1 MGQSQNVLNAVDEY
15 ARLGLRTDIETASSH
30 RLILLL
36 IDGAIDKIRA
46 ARLAMERNK
55 IAAKGTNISWAIS
68 IIDGL
73 RASLNMEKGGEL
85 ASNLDRL
92 YEYMVR
98 TLVEANLNSDRR
110 KLNEVEALLIE
121 GRLAWKAIEGEVE
134 GHGAAPAQN
143 EIGPTELLVG

>member
-15 ARLGLRTDIETASSH
+15 ARLGLRTDIETASPH

-46 ARLAMERNK
+46 ARLAMERDE

-134 GHGAAPAQN
+134 GQGAAPVQN

>member
-1 MGQSQNVLNAVDEY
+1 MDQSQNVLNAVDEY
-15 ARLGLRTDIETASSH
+15 ARLGLRTDIETASPH

-46 ARLAMERNK
+46 ARLAMERNE
-55 IAAKGTNISWAIS
+55 IATKGTNISWAIS

-121 GRLAWKAIEGEVE
+121 GRLAWKAIEAEVE
-134 GHGAAPAQN
+134 GHGAAPVQN
-143 EIGPTELLVG
+143 DIGPTELLVG

>member
-15 ARLGLRTDIETASSH
+15 ARLGLRTDIETASPH

-46 ARLAMERNK
+46 ARLAMERNE
-55 IAAKGTNISWAIS
+55 IATKGTNISWAIS

-134 GHGAAPAQN
+134 EHGAAPVQN

>member
-1 MGQSQNVLNAVDEY
+1 M
-15 ARLGLRTDIETASSH
+15 
-30 RLILLL
+30 LL

-46 ARLAMERNK
+46 ARLAMERNS
-55 IAAKGTNISWAIS
+55 IGDKGTNISWAIS

-121 GRLAWKAIEGEVE
+121 GRLAWKAIEEEVE
-134 GHGAAPAQN
+134 GHGAAPVQN

>member
-15 ARLGLRTDIETASSH
+15 ARLGLRTDIETASPH

-36 IDGAIDKIRA
+36 IDGAIEKIRA
-46 ARLAMERNK
+46 ARLAMERDE

-134 GHGAAPAQN
+134 GQGAAPVQN

>member
-15 ARLGLRTDIETASSH
+15 ARLGLRTDIETASPP
-30 RLILLL
+30 RLILLM

-55 IAAKGTNISWAIS
+55 SATKGTNISWAIS

-134 GHGAAPAQN
+134 GHGAAPVQN

>member
-15 ARLGLRTDIETASSH
+15 ARLGLRTDIETASPH

-134 GHGAAPAQN
+134 GHGAAPVQN